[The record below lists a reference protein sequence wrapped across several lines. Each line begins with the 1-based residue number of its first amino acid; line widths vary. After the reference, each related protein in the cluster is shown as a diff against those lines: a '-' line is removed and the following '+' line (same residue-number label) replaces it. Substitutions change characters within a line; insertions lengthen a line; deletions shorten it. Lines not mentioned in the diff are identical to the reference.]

1 MRSIL
6 ALGFLIALCGAA
18 NAATAHHARRPHA
31 VAAPNQRLIVPNPA
45 PPRDSLGYTPD
56 EHERFLNSVR
66 RGG

>member
-6 ALGFLIALCGAA
+6 AVGFLIALCGAA
-18 NAATAHHARRPHA
+18 NAAPAHHARRPHA
-31 VAAPNQRLIVPNPA
+31 GPYQGVVVPNPA
-45 PPRDSLGYTPD
+45 PPRDSLGYTPE

>member
-6 ALGFLIALCGAA
+6 ALGVLIALCGAA
-18 NAATAHHARRPHA
+18 NAAPAHHARRPHA
-31 VAAPNQRLIVPNPA
+31 VAGTYQGVVAPNPA
-45 PPRDSLGYTPD
+45 PTRDSLGYTPE

>member
-6 ALGFLIALCGAA
+6 ALGFLIALCGSA

-31 VAAPNQRLIVPNPA
+31 VVRPDQGMIAPNPA

-56 EHERFLNSVR
+56 EHARFLDSVR

>member
-18 NAATAHHARRPHA
+18 NAATAHHARRSHA
-31 VAAPNQRLIVPNPA
+31 VAGSNQGMIVPNPA
-45 PPRDSLGYTPD
+45 PPRDSLGYTPE

>member
-18 NAATAHHARRPHA
+18 SAATAHHARRPHA
-31 VAAPNQRLIVPNPA
+31 VAGPNPGTITPA
-45 PPRDSLGYTPD
+45 PPRDSLGYTPE

>member
-6 ALGFLIALCGAA
+6 ALVFLIALCGAA

-31 VAAPNQRLIVPNPA
+31 VAGPNQRMIVPA
-45 PPRDSLGYTPD
+45 PPRDSLGYTPE